1 MSATGADLERLT
13 SLRWYVEHKWA
24 DPTAQAPARKLLD
37 ELIGFP
43 GASAGPSVK
52 VERPTPLELPVIAV
66 VVGHNEAAQGAD
78 ALEPIGM
85 SEFPWNSLIAE
96 RMVDLGSRHG
106 FQCVKFLRR
115 PAKSYTSELAA
126 VYKAVNSSG
135 AIASIELHFNDAGPS
150 ATGTETLVSESAASK
165 ALGGFVQAAMV
176 RKLGLTDRRV
186 KVVPRGARGSAS
198 VYYGSMPGI
207 LVEPFF
213 GGNRSDVA
221 RAAGIG
227 IQGFAEMYLE
237 GLQHWALS
245 RA

>member
-1 MSATGADLERLT
+1 
-13 SLRWYVEHKWA
+13 
-24 DPTAQAPARKLLD
+24 
-37 ELIGFP
+37 
-43 GASAGPSVK
+43 
-52 VERPTPLELPVIAV
+52 LELPVIAV
-66 VVGHNEAAQGAD
+66 VVGHNESAQGAD

-85 SEFPWNSLIAE
+85 SEFRWNSLIAE

-106 FQCVKFLRR
+106 FRCVKFLRK
-115 PAKSYTSELAA
+115 PAKSYTTELAA
-126 VYKAVNSSG
+126 VYKAVNASG
-135 AIASIELHFNDAGPS
+135 AIASIELHFNDAGPT
-150 ATGTETLVSESAASK
+150 ATGTETLVSESAASHV
-165 ALGGFVQAAMV
+165 LGQFVQSAMV
-176 RKLGLTDRRV
+176 RKLGLPDRNV

-237 GLQHWALS
+237 GLQNWALS